1 MCDSSIGFRG
11 LESAKGPTFV
21 LEVLDT
27 ASARSFRRGEAG
39 FDILAKGP
47 EGFQQ
52 RKDPYALLEAL
63 STADK
68 GLAGDGMAA
77 SPLDGWSLTSIRTDK
92 GISLEEISQN
102 TKIKVSTLQ
111 ALEAGQ
117 FDSLPGGIYNI
128 SYIRQ
133 YARAVGADEGSLV
146 ELYRSKF
153 VALV

>member
-1 MCDSSIGFRG
+1 
-11 LESAKGPTFV
+11 
-21 LEVLDT
+21 
-27 ASARSFRRGEAG
+27 
-39 FDILAKGP
+39 
-47 EGFQQ
+47 
-52 RKDPYALLEAL
+52 
-63 STADK
+63 
-68 GLAGDGMAA
+68 MAA
-77 SPLDGWSLTSIRTDK
+77 LPIDTWCLASIRTTK

-111 ALEAGQ
+111 ALEAGK

-153 VALV
+153 VAAV

>member
-1 MCDSSIGFRG
+1 MAALP
-11 LESAKGPTFV
+11 LES
-21 LEVLDT
+21 
-27 ASARSFRRGEAG
+27 
-39 FDILAKGP
+39 
-47 EGFQQ
+47 
-52 RKDPYALLEAL
+52 
-63 STADK
+63 
-68 GLAGDGMAA
+68 
-77 SPLDGWSLTSIRTDK
+77 WSLASIRTTK

-111 ALEAGQ
+111 ALEAGK

-153 VALV
+153 LAAV